1 MSGINHSLVE
11 IHEREGKR
19 ENVGEKCEG
28 RNGGALCCAEYS
40 LDGGIVPSGQV
51 SGQEAIKDM
60 RENVTIQKLSLGS
73 FC

>member
-19 ENVGEKCEG
+19 ENVGEKREG
-28 RNGGALCCAEYS
+28 RYGGAPCCTDYS
-40 LDGGIVPSGQV
+40 LDGGIVL

-60 RENVTIQKLSLGS
+60 RGNVTIQKSSPGS
-73 FC
+73 FF